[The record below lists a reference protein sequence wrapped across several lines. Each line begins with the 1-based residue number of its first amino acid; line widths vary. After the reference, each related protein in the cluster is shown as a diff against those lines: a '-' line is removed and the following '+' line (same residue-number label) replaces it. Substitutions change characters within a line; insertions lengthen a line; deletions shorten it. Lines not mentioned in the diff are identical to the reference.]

1 MGILY
6 DAVHDDEKYNQLK
19 NELENIAFDYA
30 TLPDLQIRNQNEEVR
45 QALLDDAID
54 IGEIREPDS
63 GFWGELKDDFLLS
76 SNRAMRGIANTFGSE
91 DGVKYFDEVLEDNP
105 RWLPPEERGAL
116 GSIGGA
122 IGSGLGST
130 AVTLPGMVAGG
141 IVGTA
146 VGGPVGTF
154 AGFALPFLNTMAISF
169 GDTVDRNIANGL
181 TGTAAWGEAVIESG
195 LTSAV
200 ETALGTVPALG
211 KMLKGVP
218 TAGLAAKT
226 LSALQTK
233 LGKNG
238 AKRFIYNVGKNMLGN
253 SIEEGTEEAI
263 QYLIETAGDAI
274 TESIGKDKDFYDT
287 LGNKISA
294 KDWWNNA
301 WQGAV
306 AGLALGA
313 APAIGDANHSRQY
326 SNLRNA
332 AREGRVFHPA
342 KGVWEILPES
352 ANTPNSTEAAAPETA
367 PAQTPAPVQQIADG
381 DFYTPLTQEEKEA
394 VARLDA
400 IETEEG
406 INSEAERLGIKLDP
420 SMHEQGKYDAVR
432 KETIRQIR
440 AAKAQAEAE
449 AATVQTPVTPSNTA
463 VEAAP
468 EIETGGQGTLAFGS
482 AETAPAV
489 AENTADETAPV
500 SAPAVPAVD
509 IPDVQSPM
517 DIAQT
522 EINTQAMEN
531 QQIRADEEAEALANE
546 IESEIRQQEE
556 EDAIF
561 DDYESGNYS
570 DNQLAYAPASEANI
584 TTPSTAEL
592 DAEEKISALKKA
604 ESDLNS
610 MRERVAERQGEAP
623 ETMESVKIS
632 EFDQSKIADKTMQ
645 RNLKLAQR
653 IFDALGMGKVV
664 TVETSKEGAF
674 FGVTI
679 RRKNAADN
687 YTFLNMSDIKNN
699 PALLFNRAMHELV
712 HDLIGNNKKAYNELR
727 DKIISPLKGES
738 WFDSSLKEYAD
749 GRGFDLSIPEHKAA
763 CEEEFI
769 CDTVADLMQTEMFW
783 QTLAEKD
790 LPLCKKILEALKD
803 LLTKVQKSFG
813 KVPDKVSAEFTRQ
826 LKNRIELAQKFITEA
841 SGKSKADLLSAVM
854 PEETTQAASAENAQ
868 TTDELFESS
877 EKRKSQNEVPKKG
890 TPKEN
895 LEVAPSDNA
904 PQTEQTTEKTS
915 IPSTPSIP
923 SEPQAKETSGEQVSD
938 RKAADYEQRFGT
950 VINTDNAKL
959 LFKDDGYNPHDA
971 ESVKKFHSQASAIV
985 RKLFDKFLK
994 ERKGKGNGLV
1004 VFTGGGNGSGK
1015 SSVMAD
1021 EKIKNSDFVFD
1032 SAMVNYEAAKNSIQ
1046 QVINNGQTPLLAFA
1060 YRNPADAWF
1069 NGVQKRNQSAD
1080 GHIVPE
1086 GVFANTH
1093 AIAKETF
1100 LKLVR
1105 DFGDKVQYIIK
1116 EVADGKVSDIS
1127 LEELENKP
1135 KYTKEQIKESI
1146 NAENYEKAKSILY
1159 GFSNQ
1164 GTDNQRYS
1172 ADGRSSRGG
1181 NRGVHEESSTGISGT
1196 VKPPESTIAK
1206 ITSSPAGSNTR
1217 IMAFTELADGE
1228 HTVNGKTFTKK
1239 GNAFTLDGKELNARE
1254 IEKATRTKTEKIK
1267 AKPKAEEKPSDQSEV
1282 SDKSERIEDYGEKI
1296 GGARKDIIRQY
1307 ADKINLN
1314 GATFA
1319 KMFPKPDYAKLLEAG
1334 IKIDVL
1340 AKLKTS
1346 YDMAKVSVK
1355 LHKTLDGRQN
1365 LTPAKFYASYAKAA
1379 LLGEDSVDFTAHNWH
1394 FTEFGKQ
1401 TVTIRSKAMEQL
1413 FKELGVEYA
1422 NVDLKGFD
1430 IIDTWWKNGVKPEI
1444 PKWYGVQSEEW
1455 EKRYRVWT
1463 VHGSRT
1469 GFFDKVE
1476 DAIKYYIEVVKKHTT
1491 LDQPKYKMKMYKA
1504 ISGEHSGEHYITAA
1518 IRGFG
1523 DVPLQYFK
1531 TYKEASSYWHDHADD
1546 LQHQAAEME
1555 EQKKAERSS
1564 KFKSKDKPL
1573 RLRFNTETLRD
1584 RVGIDYRN
1592 GKDVSVKEFSEK
1604 FNFRAVEFGN
1614 SVSQKERQI
1623 ALNALYD
1630 SLLDL
1635 AALLDI
1641 SPEAISLN
1649 GKLAFAYGARGVG
1662 NAEAHYEPEKNVINL
1677 TKTRGAGN
1685 VAHEW
1690 WHALDY
1696 YFADSK
1702 NNPAMDGKYRDDI
1715 RPEVKKIFEELQKL
1729 FSGNNEY
1736 VTRAKRLDAFT
1747 KKDYY
1752 TQPTEMAA
1760 RAFTDY
1766 VSRQLESQGQ
1776 VNDFLSNHV
1785 SETDWKGEENTYPY
1799 PTGDDA
1805 VKIGDTFQSLFN
1817 TIDEKVDESGNTAL
1831 FSLIGDQGASRME
1844 NAEILL
1850 DNLRIAREMTS
1861 KGEDTKTIKLA
1872 TGWEKGGDG
1881 KWRMEIPDLKWK
1893 TEATLPDGTKYERTP
1908 FDMTWT
1914 SGKLGDYV
1922 NAPELFQA
1930 YPELKNIKLDTKIL
1944 PWEQYGYFDEN
1955 RNEIVINHEKLA
1967 PIAESIDYIE
1977 DQKGK
1982 DARKKELVKTI
1993 ENILIH
1999 EVQHAI
2005 QKIEGFAKGGSLEAD
2020 KNLSS
2025 EAAHKARANS
2035 LRKHLADAGFE
2046 VSRDEAML
2054 LTDETA
2060 DDTEAEKLWD
2070 KLVDKGMT
2078 EEKYDKIFYKIPL
2091 FIGYNNLAGEVESRN
2106 AVTRSKM
2113 TMEERRQS
2121 LLDETA
2127 DVAEEDRI
2135 YIMKNAGVSEQAAAL
2150 RKKGDPNNAEQKGK
2164 LIDGNVPHVDGF
2176 MQWAKLPAER
2186 LYADYEF
2193 LYGRH
2198 SKYFSSPEETRAAVE
2213 LVLAKPEQVKDLN
2226 GNASFVGFDEE
2237 TGHIYRIEIN
2247 KKITGRANHIRSV
2260 FEITPQNYN
2269 EIKLEPPRVLQPSKT
2284 ALLKGR
2290 AATMTISNFM
2300 NKIPPNDS
2308 KVNPASEK
2316 NPENSSISPITE
2328 EEITDLQNNEDTA
2341 SEIANNSVFSL
2352 VTDQKLIDKLDS
2364 EEEAGEYMTTYRA
2377 MEIGPD
2383 GKLHAPMATYIEGKL
2398 GPASEL
2404 GTWEQADER
2413 PDLIK
2418 VKFKGKD
2425 KYIPYVEGMD
2435 TSNLTKDK
2443 ETGELAFYF
2452 VLSQKVGTDN
2462 TSIDARYN
2470 PYMHSATTM
2479 LNDQFKKAY
2488 RRPNLV
2494 VVEYHVP
2501 KSELSSGY
2509 KAYRAKNS
2517 TGLIDWNSG
2526 TVQKK
2531 LMGGRQVMLS
2541 RWGKP
2546 IRVVPDSEVAQHI
2559 KDLMGGKNVIIP
2571 ANVVTPSLRSELEKL
2586 GVKIDYSTKE
2596 YNADKEV
2603 SSTDSAFSLTTDLGD
2618 TSLSPMD
2625 YRRSIDPLFNFV
2637 MEYTDNGIVNPG
2649 KEHEGEY
2656 FTGSF
2661 ISREYI
2667 AYSEKKPQGKNQSD
2681 KQYQQYLE
2689 RREQALDNAEGTP
2702 LDEIAAAYVRK
2713 FGGDEKEISEQIL
2726 DMLRDLTKRDLISD
2740 RAEAKREVAEHEKEQ
2755 RKEDKAEYAKMKD
2768 AELTKQV
2775 NELFESKEPVTVDK
2789 RWVQMHREIYPKLY
2803 KTVFPNAENVPDIP
2817 SSREMA
2823 IINQALAN
2831 GKMDEAAKVAEPLLT
2846 DKNLEVKEEAD
2857 NIEKSIIMR
2866 IIELI
2871 SPKLANSLRDPNEK
2885 KDINLVDMLLRPP
2898 KWIAEKLKDL
2908 PAVQALYQ
2916 ATQDFLDDKAKIANY
2931 LNDGLID
2938 KLVNLQKED
2947 KAEYKKCNDYL
2958 LKSDRDQTGAG
2969 RVKGDKEGLFY
2980 IATTADG
2987 VSIGSFK
2994 TEDEAFDELFKNEH
3008 DEIIAKGIMSEKA
3021 ADAALEFRRA
3031 MRRTFVFRRDNIFR
3045 TLRQLGFTDVNS
3057 TSFIIENP
3065 QAYFP
3070 DTDITG
3076 RVDLFELMREMGQRS
3091 GYYVPR
3097 IRHGRYMLK
3106 ATKAGEPTILKGFD
3120 TEIGRAW
3127 ERLKLEKQ
3135 GYKVK
3140 NFLSNTPDQSMMQ
3153 QVDPAAMMDIMNQ
3166 AQIRADEKL
3175 KNDLTLKEEIY
3186 TRKDGTKEKHLVLSP
3201 KAKPSTQTVIMLKSI
3216 GAKYIDDSWH
3226 IINADLQTR
3235 ANVEEILKGQA
3246 LHESKLQIAMQS
3258 AIGASL
3264 VDMLRETGAGSSK
3277 IQRRT
3282 AKGDDVARGYEEDL
3296 IKISGLYI
3304 NGVSGSTAKNI
3315 MAKKMYSAFGGMC
3328 FDREKYIADLIP
3340 EGLEVGTAEY
3350 EKARLNATAEYYKE
3364 VSRLAINSAKQPQ
3377 LAKYFD
3383 GYIKEMLRNTTGLER
3398 ILGGVK
3404 GVSAIWLLTRPSSAV
3419 SNLVTAVAT
3428 TPATVHAK
3436 TGCGIGFAVKQT
3448 GIGAK
3453 LYTQYFNWGK
3463 YGEGTNLPQQTRELF
3478 DIIHKNGW
3486 DGAELTQSAT
3496 QAGLTFAGKAW
3507 SKTAYSALWMFSHAE
3522 QVNRAAA
3529 IYAAYQALV
3538 KQRNIDES
3546 KLSAMD
3552 KYRLLKEAKNISDFG
3567 NGVYNK
3573 GNRLAITRGGG
3584 WGAVVDTGLLFKT
3597 FSVNLYNNMYNML
3610 VTGNI
3615 KSLAYMTTVLML
3627 AGGASSSIIGTL
3639 LASMLGA
3646 FSADEGEEKDEA
3658 FYRWFADK
3666 TYPYFSNIVK
3676 YGVPAAINI
3685 NLSGTFRD
3693 DIVDAMHDGLPDGN
3707 INFTEL
3713 PAFAIYR
3720 NLKNAIE
3727 YANSGQSMK
3736 AVEQTLPSW
3745 GASIAR
3751 AVREANDGIT
3761 DRQGKKR
3768 KDIHDEYIEADGW
3781 DTVARILS
3789 FNPVAVSEKTDR
3801 IWSEKKVKEKFSE
3814 MRKDI
3819 VEDYRAIIFDGNPS
3833 NEDLADIALRIEEY
3847 NAKARRSK
3855 RNVPFIDATTLNN
3868 AVKDKDNKFLKDDL
3882 DEKDKKRIEK
3892 KSKSR
3897 IVIRNGKLV
3906 KE

>member
-1 MGILY
+1 MGIFYEAL
-6 DAVHDDEKYNQLK
+6 HDKEKEQQFK
-19 NELENIAFDYA
+19 NEMENIAFDYA
-30 TLPDLQIRNQNEEVR
+30 TLPELQVRNQSDEVR
-45 QALLDDAID
+45 NRLLNDAIEV
-54 IGEIREPDS
+54 GEIREPDS
-63 GFWGELKDDFLLS
+63 GFWGEMKDDFLLS

-226 LSALQTK
+226 LSALQSK

-313 APAIGDANHSRQY
+313 APAIGDANRSRQY

-406 INSEAERLGIKLDP
+406 ISSEAERLGIKLDP

-482 AETAPAV
+482 PETAPAV

-500 SAPAVPAVD
+500 PAPAVPAVD

-570 DNQLAYAPASEANI
+570 DNQLAYAPESKANI
-584 TTPSTAEL
+584 ATPSTAEL

-699 PALLFNRAMHELV
+699 PALLFNRAMHELI

-738 WFDSSLKEYAD
+738 WFDSSLKEYAE

-854 PEETTQAASAENAQ
+854 PEETTQVASAETEQKKTEVVSKTENTAP
-868 TTDELFESS
+868 S
-877 EKRKSQNEVPKKG
+877 EV
-890 TPKEN
+890 
-895 LEVAPSDNA
+895 SDNA

-915 IPSTPSIP
+915 TPSTPSVP

-1046 QVINNGQTPLLAFA
+1046 QVISNGQTPLLAFA

-1093 AIAKETF
+1093 AVAKETF

-1146 NAENYEKAKSILY
+1146 NAENYEKARSILD

-1164 GTDNQRYS
+1164 GTDNQRHS

-1196 VKPPESTIAK
+1196 VKPPESTISK
-1206 ITSSPAGSNTR
+1206 ITSSPVGSNTR

-1444 PKWYGVQSEEW
+1444 PKRILFPGEKEQL
-1455 EKRYRVWT
+1455 EKRYHVNAIYAKT
-1463 VHGSRT
+1463 EL
-1469 GFFDKVE
+1469 FDKLE
-1476 DAIKYYIEVVKKHTT
+1476 DAIKYFIELVKKHTT
-1491 LDQPKYKMKMYKA
+1491 LDKPKYKIKMYKA

-1702 NNPAMDGKYRDDI
+1702 NNPAMDGKYRDGI
-1715 RPEVKKIFEELQKL
+1715 RPEIKKIFEELQKL
-1729 FSGNNEY
+1729 FSGNSEY
-1736 VTRAKRLDAFT
+1736 VIRAERLDAFT
-1747 KKDYY
+1747 KKNYY

-1760 RAFTDY
+1760 RAFADY

-1776 VNDFLSNHV
+1776 INDFLSNHV

-1831 FSLIGDQGASRME
+1831 FSTVGDLQTEQYADRMAEIEAEMRQLKKKYEGTAQWMKAPNGKHTNLTEFQWLQVRTKAFKQWFGDWENDPE
-1844 NAEILL
+1844 NASKVVDENGEPLVVYHGSSADFTVFDHRFGYRNGAAEGRGFYFTSDKSKAEGYKTENGKLFEVYLRLQKPLDPDVLTITKAEVEKIVRAIDTDGIYVSDYAENDIGYPGKIWYNKAVKSAVNAIYNSSDNNADIVAEIYSVFGQGDAL
-1850 DNLRIAREMTS
+1850 S
-1861 KGEDTKTIKLA
+1861 KI
-1872 TGWEKGGDG
+1872 
-1881 KWRMEIPDLKWK
+1881 
-1893 TEATLPDGTKYERTP
+1893 TEATGYDGFVNGDVYVVFNPTQIKSATDNIGTFDGTNPDIRY
-1908 FDMTWT
+1908 
-1914 SGKLGDYV
+1914 SL
-1922 NAPELFQA
+1922 
-1930 YPELKNIKLDTKIL
+1930 
-1944 PWEQYGYFDEN
+1944 
-1955 RNEIVINHEKLA
+1955 IN
-1967 PIAESIDYIE
+1967 
-1977 DQKGK
+1977 
-1982 DARKKELVKTI
+1982 
-1993 ENILIH
+1993 
-1999 EVQHAI
+1999 
-2005 QKIEGFAKGGSLEAD
+2005 
-2020 KNLSS
+2020 
-2025 EAAHKARANS
+2025 
-2035 LRKHLADAGFE
+2035 
-2046 VSRDEAML
+2046 
-2054 LTDETA
+2054 
-2060 DDTEAEKLWD
+2060 
-2070 KLVDKGMT
+2070 
-2078 EEKYDKIFYKIPL
+2078 
-2091 FIGYNNLAGEVESRN
+2091 
-2106 AVTRSKM
+2106 
-2113 TMEERRQS
+2113 
-2121 LLDETA
+2121 
-2127 DVAEEDRI
+2127 
-2135 YIMKNAGVSEQAAAL
+2135 
-2150 RKKGDPNNAEQKGK
+2150 
-2164 LIDGNVPHVDGF
+2164 
-2176 MQWAKLPAER
+2176 
-2186 LYADYEF
+2186 
-2193 LYGRH
+2193 
-2198 SKYFSSPEETRAAVE
+2198 
-2213 LVLAKPEQVKDLN
+2213 
-2226 GNASFVGFDEE
+2226 
-2237 TGHIYRIEIN
+2237 
-2247 KKITGRANHIRSV
+2247 
-2260 FEITPQNYN
+2260 
-2269 EIKLEPPRVLQPSKT
+2269 
-2284 ALLKGR
+2284 
-2290 AATMTISNFM
+2290 
-2300 NKIPPNDS
+2300 
-2308 KVNPASEK
+2308 
-2316 NPENSSISPITE
+2316 
-2328 EEITDLQNNEDTA
+2328 
-2341 SEIANNSVFSL
+2341 
-2352 VTDQKLIDKLDS
+2352 
-2364 EEEAGEYMTTYRA
+2364 
-2377 MEIGPD
+2377 
-2383 GKLHAPMATYIEGKL
+2383 
-2398 GPASEL
+2398 
-2404 GTWEQADER
+2404 
-2413 PDLIK
+2413 
-2418 VKFKGKD
+2418 
-2425 KYIPYVEGMD
+2425 
-2435 TSNLTKDK
+2435 
-2443 ETGELAFYF
+2443 
-2452 VLSQKVGTDN
+2452 
-2462 TSIDARYN
+2462 
-2470 PYMHSATTM
+2470 
-2479 LNDQFKKAY
+2479 
-2488 RRPNLV
+2488 
-2494 VVEYHVP
+2494 
-2501 KSELSSGY
+2501 
-2509 KAYRAKNS
+2509 
-2517 TGLIDWNSG
+2517 
-2526 TVQKK
+2526 
-2531 LMGGRQVMLS
+2531 
-2541 RWGKP
+2541 
-2546 IRVVPDSEVAQHI
+2546 
-2559 KDLMGGKNVIIP
+2559 
-2571 ANVVTPSLRSELEKL
+2571 
-2586 GVKIDYSTKE
+2586 
-2596 YNADKEV
+2596 
-2603 SSTDSAFSLTTDLGD
+2603 DLGD

-2755 RKEDKAEYAKMKD
+2755 RKEDDAEWKKMKED
-2768 AELTKQV
+2768 SLTEKV

-2823 IINQALAN
+2823 IINEALSN
-2831 GKMDEAAKVAEPLLT
+2831 GKMSEAAKVAEPLLT

-2969 RVKGDKEGLFY
+2969 RVKGNKEGLFY

-3097 IRHGRYMLK
+3097 IRHGRYMFK

-3235 ANVEEILKGQA
+3235 ANIEEILKGQA

-3264 VDMLRETGAGSSK
+3264 VDMIRETGAGSSK

-3328 FDREKYIADLIP
+3328 FDREKYITDLIP
-3340 EGLEVGTAEY
+3340 EGLEIGTAEY

-3404 GVSAIWLLTRPSSAV
+3404 GVSAIWLLTRPSSAI

-3453 LYTQYFNWGK
+3453 LYAQYFNWGK
-3463 YGEGTNLPQQTRELF
+3463 YGEGTNLPPQTRELF

-3486 DGAELTQSAT
+3486 DGAELTNSAT

-3507 SKTAYSALWMFSHAE
+3507 SKTAYGALWMFSHAE

-3552 KYRLLKEAKNISDFG
+3552 KYRLLKEAKSISDFG

-3801 IWSEKKVKEKFSE
+3801 IWSEKKVREKYSQ

-3855 RNVPFIDATTLNN
+3855 RNVPFIDAATLNN

-3892 KSKSR
+3892 KSKGK